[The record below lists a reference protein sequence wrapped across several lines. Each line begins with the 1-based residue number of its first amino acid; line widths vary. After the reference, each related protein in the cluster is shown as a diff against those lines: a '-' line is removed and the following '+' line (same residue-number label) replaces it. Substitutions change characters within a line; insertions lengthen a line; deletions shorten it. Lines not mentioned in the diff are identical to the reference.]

1 MNAPEDSIALAVAA
15 LRRGEVVALPTETVY
30 GLAADAASEDAIERL
45 FQLKGRPSS
54 VPLPLAVA
62 DVSWVTRWASVS
74 DPRLEVL
81 AQRWWPGP
89 LTVVLPARD
98 EVSRILTG
106 GRTTLAVRIPDQDL
120 AREVISR
127 FGGAVALTSAN
138 VHGEQEARSAA
149 EVSAV
154 FGERVAVVVDG
165 GPSKFGEPSTIISLP
180 ADGSPEVLRPGAVDE
195 QLVLEAL
202 SQT

>member
-1 MNAPEDSIALAVAA
+1 M
-15 LRRGEVVALPTETVY
+15 
-30 GLAADAASEDAIERL
+30 
-45 FQLKGRPSS
+45 
-54 VPLPLAVA
+54 
-62 DVSWVTRWASVS
+62 
-74 DPRLEVL
+74 
-81 AQRWWPGP
+81 
-89 LTVVLPARD
+89 VLPARD

-154 FGERVAVVVDG
+154 FGERVAAVVDG